1 MSELIPPTETS
12 EPIPIRTG
20 TVIADDHRQEP
31 AVRLGSARG
40 GWWRQV
46 GWRHLV
52 AWVAL
57 FFGLFPILFLVS
69 AALNPI
75 GTLSTSQL
83 VPTGASL
90 ENFGKLFDRTE
101 YVAWYWNT
109 MLIALVAGAL
119 SMFISACAAYAYSR
133 FRFRGRR
140 LGLLGLLLIQ
150 MFPQFLAI
158 VTLYLMFT
166 IITDYYPRIGFN
178 TPWSLII
185 LYLGGALGANT
196 WLMKGFLD
204 TIPKDLDESARVDGA
219 THAQIFFG
227 IILPLI
233 TPILAVTGLLGFI
246 AYVNEFL
253 IANVFL
259 TDPSSKTLAVG
270 LWGLVAGERNNNF
283 GMFAAGAVPAAIPT
297 VVLFQILQRF
307 IVGGLTTGA
316 VKG

>member
-1 MSELIPPTETS
+1 MSELIPPSETS

-20 TVIADDHRQEP
+20 TITAEEQKEAV
-31 AVRLGSARG
+31 VRLGSAKG

-57 FFGLFPILFLVS
+57 FFGLFPILFLFS
-69 AALNPI
+69 AAINPI
-75 GTLSTSQL
+75 GTLSTAQL
-83 VPTGASL
+83 IPNGASL
-90 ENFGKLFDRTE
+90 ENFSKLFDTTE
-101 YVAWYWNT
+101 YVNWYWNA

-140 LGLLGLLLIQ
+140 MGLLGLLLIQ

-166 IITDYYPRIGFN
+166 TITDYYPRIGFN

-185 LYLGGALGANT
+185 LYLGGALGVNT

-246 AYVNEFL
+246 GYVNEFL

-259 TDPSSKTLAVG
+259 TDPESKT
-270 LWGLVAGERNNNF
+270 LVAGERNNNF
-283 GMFAAGAVPAAIPT
+283 GVFAAGAVLAAIPT
-297 VVLFQILQRF
+297 VLLFQILQWF